1 MNNGMKALQRTAYG
15 TDGSF
20 YTMESNEP
28 QYALIEKADYWN
40 SISNYLAFD
49 DSLLEELAASG
60 R

>member
-1 MNNGMKALQRTAYG
+1 MQRTAYG